1 MRKTKIK
8 SWAIWAISLISSAAL
23 VFAYPVSV
31 FANDMPAQQAA
42 EQQCEVPEE
51 SSDVSFE
58 RPEQSPFEESKS
70 SQEDKFAHFA
80 DMQTPSGEST
90 TSLPDDA
97 SAAQASQH
105 ESPDTQTAPD
115 ISTAQDNLDM
125 LSGHLDSLASLKQD
139 WDDFYSAYASER
151 DKLKLLCDEHAGLA
165 AKIKKHDEDA
175 ERAQAVIDAANDELS
190 LIEGDGFAAY
200 VLRLIQPGEI
210 ESKAYLLHELI
221 VDRGNVVL
229 SANTAKSGLERAQEE
244 LSETMQVQGKK
255 RLESRY
261 KLNAA
266 SCEVDA
272 ECSRARK
279 CIVDTLASLPE
290 PGESQQS
297 QEDVARI
304 QGQAQLAAGSIA
316 EYEAE
321 LARYYDE
328 LDAVSGANGAI
339 SFGEGADFSMSEFVF
354 VEKWGRAIDAYMEAY
369 AKEAGE
375 VPLRSHGRQ
384 MATAAYRYRIDPRLC
399 AAVSIAESGGG
410 RSCIKPYNAWGW
422 GAVDSNPYEGA
433 TSWNSFDEAIEQ
445 WHKGMAGSKT
455 GLATAR
461 TISTLAVVY
470 CSNPAWGADV
480 AEAMGKISSFSL

>member
-8 SWAIWAISLISSAAL
+8 SWVTLVICLFCSAVL
-23 VFAYPVSV
+23 VLVCPVSV
-31 FANDMPAQQAA
+31 FADCLPDQQTA
-42 EQQCEVPEE
+42 EQQREEPEE
-51 SSDVSFE
+51 SSNATPERSGQVSFDA
-58 RPEQSPFEESKS
+58 SKG
-70 SQEDKFAHFA
+70 SQEDSSAHSA
-80 DMQTPSGEST
+80 DMQTPSDESVA
-90 TSLPDDA
+90 SLQNDA
-97 SAAQASQH
+97 SSVPISQQELAA
-105 ESPDTQTAPD
+105 TQTAPD
-115 ISTAQDNLDM
+115 ISAAQDNLDT
-125 LSGHLDSLASLKQD
+125 LSGYLDSLALLKQD
-139 WDDFYSAYASER
+139 WDELYSAYASER
-151 DKLKLLCDEHAGLA
+151 DELEHLQDEHAGLT

-190 LIEGDGFAAY
+190 LIEGDGFTAY
-200 VLRLIQPGEI
+200 VLRLIRPSEV

-221 VDRGNVVL
+221 VDRDSVVL
-229 SANTAKSGLERAQEE
+229 SANAAKSGLERAQEE
-244 LSETMQVQGKK
+244 LSEKMQVQGKT
-255 RLESRY
+255 RLESRS
-261 KLNAA
+261 KLSMS
-266 SCEVDA
+266 SCEVEA
-272 ECSRARK
+272 ACSRARK
-279 CIVDTLASLPE
+279 CLSDTLASLPD
-290 PGESQQS
+290 PGENQQT

-316 EYEAE
+316 EYEAG
-321 LARYYDE
+321 LARYYDD

-339 SFGEGADFSMSEFVF
+339 SFGEGADFSMSEYVF
-354 VEKWGRAIDAYMEAY
+354 VEKWGKAIDAFMEAY

-375 VPLRSHGRQ
+375 VPLRSHGRL
-384 MATAAYRYRIDPRLC
+384 MASAAYRYRIDPRLC

-433 TSWNSFDEAIEQ
+433 ASWNSFDEAIEQ

-461 TISTLAVVY
+461 TVSTLAVVY